1 MQVSLCLIIRTSTHN
16 LVFARP
22 HNIIPSISRFNIQD
36 YHNHSIVLERSATQ
50 HFTLSSCLNTSQTA
64 SRLTNLYNQP
74 KHNISTS
81 QHLSTTTAYHAVMST
96 NPPPSDMWQCSECGE
111 WNMSWYDRCPTCDR
125 GCRQSV
131 CHGYQSSSY
140 GAGGDVPWYALQ
152 GAGSAAPGSW
162 ECANCG
168 AANSSLTPDF
178 CPICGV
184 RR

>member
-1 MQVSLCLIIRTSTHN
+1 LYSHILTISFHQSRDSRISQPQHLLRKICHPGRQSILVSPT
-16 LVFARP
+16 
-22 HNIIPSISRFNIQD
+22 ISRQLFISPTPATS
-36 YHNHSIVLERSATQ
+36 HSA
-50 HFTLSSCLNTSQTA
+50 N
-64 SRLTNLYNQP
+64 
-74 KHNISTS
+74 
-81 QHLSTTTAYHAVMST
+81 LSTTKAYHAVMST

-140 GAGGDVPWYALQ
+140 GAGGDVPGYALQ